1 MLTPLNSS
9 WRWFGVV
16 MLLITAGTHVPLIPE
31 HLAEAPYAGVLF
43 IALTVVSLVFAVL
56 LVRWDSPAVWTASGV
71 LCLLAVLAFFV
82 SRTVGLPQLADDIG
96 NWTEPLGFPAVAA
109 ELLATLAAV
118 VVLTHRSH
126 PHGSDLDE
134 RGTTS

>member
-31 HLAEAPYAGVLF
+31 HLEEAPYSGVLF
-43 IALTVVSLVFAVL
+43 IVLTVVSLVFAVL
-56 LVRWDSPAVWTASGV
+56 LVRWDSPAVWAASGV
-71 LCLLAVLAFFV
+71 LTLLAVLAFFV

-109 ELLATLAAV
+109 ELLASLVAA

-126 PHGSDLDE
+126 PDDSHLDQ